1 MIITAKLYRRSIL
14 GLDQYKKV
22 LDTKVLVWKKGLKD
36 NNRGNISIDTKVEFN
51 TDVHKSWS

>member
-1 MIITAKLYRRSIL
+1 M
-14 GLDQYKKV
+14 GLDQYKEV

-51 TDVHKSWS
+51 TDVHRSWS